1 MRRFLGALWRN
12 RATLLVVAIFVLAA
26 GALAFR
32 QLPRSVFPDVTFPR
46 VNVMA
51 TWGYAPPKLVLLRLT
66 QPLERAAKSV
76 PGVRLVRSQTGNGLS
91 KLHVYFS
98 PGVSASQAYVLL
110 QARLASVSLPA
121 GTHLTVQPMRPNV
134 FPFAEYALVSD
145 TVDSSAMQPLFE
157 FKVRPALLNVPGV
170 FTVDGIGRGPAQVD
184 VRLNPVRLAQ
194 MHLSAEDVA
203 QALRAHQGPYFSG
216 RIDAFHQQFLLN
228 TRGRPQ
234 TLAQLRELPV
244 PLPVTGARTPR
255 TVPLSALGE
264 ISERAP
270 PEIRGAAVAHWKHA
284 LLIDIAPQADV
295 DMTSVSTQVHT
306 AVTQLRASLPPG
318 VQLIRIY
325 DFSNLVQ
332 SDLGDVWAAL
342 LLGTL
347 ITLLVVVAFLRR
359 FDLALATL
367 IVVPLSL
374 AVAMLVLKA
383 AGLGLNIM
391 TLGGLTAAIGALVD
405 HAIVVTEHAAATD
418 PTRPLAERRTA
429 ALRACADI
437 LPVMTFATLTSA
449 LLFLPLVFLS
459 GTLGIL
465 FRQMA
470 IALVVALI
478 ASQGVALTVT
488 PMLAL
493 WLVGRAG
500 PRSKAPRFAR
510 RLRVAYDRLLGRA
523 LHRPVLALPVAL
535 TIAVLAGVALFSLPT
550 AWLPAWDEGAIAVP
564 FRTPL
569 GSSAADTLAA
579 GRRMLQVA
587 AQNPAVQS
595 ASVRAGQSLENPR
608 ADPNKGDLVILLK
621 SNRAPVTTVIEQLR
635 SSFQQAIPDLA
646 MLKLHQ
652 VLVNELGN
660 LSGSHAP
667 LEVELFGKSS
677 SLLALWGERAA
688 AALKQTR
695 AFSEVTLKG
704 GSTGPAFE
712 VLPRPRAAL
721 DGITPVA
728 IANQLEEAYWGR
740 TVGFMLR
747 GEQIL
752 PLSVSVRTD
761 SAAQNPQSF
770 ARHLWIQ
777 DPSGRPLPLASVARV
792 RFDDS
797 VPYTD
802 HQSLVPYTYIQL
814 APKPGLGLNQA
825 AGSARRTLA
834 ALHLPPEVTWQI
846 GGYYRQ
852 QTKSFTQMGVIL
864 GGALV
869 LLLAAVGFQLGSQRK
884 AIAVLLGTAI
894 SAAGAAWALRL
905 LGIPLDSTA
914 FLGMLLVFAIVVNSG
929 ILIFGMARLRPAG
942 CPQRLAMR
950 LACRARARPILMT
963 MAADVLGF
971 LPLAVGIGHG
981 TDLLKPL
988 AVAVMGGL
996 CLAILASLLLMPM
1009 LFLLLRPGEEQPVRE
1024 AW

>member
-1 MRRFLGALWRN
+1 MKRFLSALWRN
-12 RATLLVVAIFVLAA
+12 RATLLVVATFVLAA
-26 GALAFR
+26 GVLAFR

-76 PGVRLVRSQTGNGLS
+76 PGVRLVRSETGNGLS
-91 KLHVYFS
+91 KLHIYFS
-98 PGVSASQAYVLL
+98 PGVSASQAYILL
-110 QARLASVSLPA
+110 QARLASVSLPP
-121 GTHLTVQPMRPNV
+121 GTHLTVRPMRPNV
-134 FPFAEYALVSD
+134 FPFAEYALVSN
-145 TVDSSAMQPLFE
+145 TISSSAMQPIFT
-157 FKVRPALLNVPGV
+157 FKARPALLNIPGV

-184 VRLNPVRLAQ
+184 VRLNPVSLAQ
-194 MHLSAEDVA
+194 MHLTAEAVA
-203 QALRAHQGPYFSG
+203 QALSAHQGPYFSG
-216 RIDAFHQQFLLN
+216 RIEAFHQQFLLN
-228 TRGRPQ
+228 TEGRPQ
-234 TLAQLRELPV
+234 TLAELRELPI
-244 PLPVTGARTPR
+244 PLPAHDAGTPH

-264 ISERAP
+264 VSERAP
-270 PEIRGAAVAHWKHA
+270 PEIRGAAVVGWKHA

-295 DMTSVSTQVHT
+295 DITMVSTQVHT
-306 AVTQLRASLPPG
+306 VVAHLRASLPPE
-318 VQLIRIY
+318 VQLIKTY
-325 DFSNLVQ
+325 DFASLVQ
-332 SDLGDVWAAL
+332 SSLGDVWIAL
-342 LLGTL
+342 LLGTV

-359 FDLALATL
+359 LDLAVATL
-367 IVVPLSL
+367 LVVPLSL
-374 AVAMLVLKA
+374 AAALVVLKG

-418 PTRPLAERRTA
+418 PTLPMAERRAA

-478 ASQGVALTVT
+478 VSQAVALTIT
-488 PMLAL
+488 PMLAA
-493 WLVGRAG
+493 WLVGRTQRARRTP
-500 PRSKAPRFAR
+500 PRLAR

-523 LHRPVLALPVAL
+523 LGRPILALPVAL
-535 TIAVLAGVALFSLPT
+535 AITLLAGVALFTLPT
-550 AWLPAWDEGAIAVP
+550 AWLPAWDEGALAVP

-569 GSSAADTLAA
+569 GSSAADTIAA
-579 GRRMLQVA
+579 GRRMLEIA
-587 AQNPAVQS
+587 ARNPAVES

-621 SNRAPVTTVIEQLR
+621 SNRPPVATVIGQLR
-635 SSFQQAIPDLA
+635 SSFEHVIPDLA

-677 SLLALWGERAA
+677 NMLALWGERAA
-688 AALKQTR
+688 VALKKTH

-712 VLPRPRAAL
+712 VLPRQRAAL
-721 DGITPVA
+721 VGITPVD
-728 IANQLEEAYWGR
+728 IAHQLEEAYWGR

-752 PLSVSVRTD
+752 PLSVSVRAD
-761 SAAQNPQSF
+761 SAALNPLAF

-777 DPSGRPLPLASVARV
+777 DPAGGSLPLASVAQV

-802 HQSLVPYTYIQL
+802 HQNLVPYTYIQL
-814 APKPGLGLNQA
+814 TPRSGLGLNQA
-825 AGSARRTLA
+825 ASSARQTLA

-852 QTKSFTQMGVIL
+852 QTKSFTQMTVIL
-864 GGALV
+864 GSALV
-869 LLLAAVGFQLGSQRK
+869 LLLAAVGFQLSSQRK
-884 AIAVLLGTAI
+884 AIAVLLGTTI

-914 FLGMLLVFAIVVNSG
+914 FLGMLLVFAIVVNNG

-942 CPQRLAMR
+942 CSPRLAMK

-971 LPLAVGIGHG
+971 LPLAFGIGHG

-996 CLAILASLLLMPM
+996 CLAVLVSLLLMPM
-1009 LFLLLRPGEEQPVRE
+1009 LFLLLRPRAEGLVHDI
-1024 AW
+1024 